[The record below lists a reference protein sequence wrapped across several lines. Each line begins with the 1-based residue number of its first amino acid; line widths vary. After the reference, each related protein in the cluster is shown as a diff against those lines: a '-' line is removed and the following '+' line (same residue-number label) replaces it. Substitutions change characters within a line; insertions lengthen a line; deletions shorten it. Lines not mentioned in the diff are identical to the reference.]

1 MNVSIGMVVCFF
13 ALRDPVL
20 KQYLENELSK
30 KITILKGLDSQ
41 KSRIEELKS
50 DIDIIKEGLHLYEC

>member
-1 MNVSIGMVVCFF
+1 MVVSF
-13 ALRDPVL
+13 LRDPVL

-30 KITILKGLDSQ
+30 KISILKGLDSQ

>member
-1 MNVSIGMVVCFF
+1 MNTGMVVCYL
-13 ALRDPVL
+13 LRAIL

-30 KITILKGLDSQ
+30 KVTILKGLDSQ